1 MIQILVF
8 IIWLIDILN
17 IDFTIGNIQVAYY
30 LDEAIPIN
38 FWFWLLFWI
47 LCPSTVVYKE
57 SKD

>member
-17 IDFTIGNIQVAYY
+17 IDFTIRNIQVAYY
-30 LDEAIPIN
+30 LDEVIPIN
-38 FWFWLLFWI
+38 FWFWLLFWV